1 MRVTPGTTLDEVY
14 ASLTKSQQ
22 KKIES
27 VEKAR
32 KNEPAAIKAV
42 QNKAREAVRKALD
55 AGVPARTL
63 ADRLSVSPA
72 RVYQMREEALKVIE
86 RQKAGLL

>member
-1 MRVTPGTTLDEVY
+1 MRVTPGTSLDEIY
-14 ASLTKSQQ
+14 NSLTKTQQ

-32 KNEPAAIKAV
+32 ENEPAAIKAV

-55 AGVPARTL
+55 AGVPARIL
-63 ADRLSVSPA
+63 AGRLSVSPA